1 VPLLALLVPL
11 LLLCAFGLV
20 AWQVTGDGPLARADE
35 HLGGGLLRQD
45 TLSGILAD
53 LGNAEIAVPVLV
65 VAAAYVAYRARAAD
79 GDAHRAR
86 GTWLSRWWAAP
97 VAALVLTAVL
107 PALIVPLKDWI
118 ARPGPPVT
126 GADTGYFP
134 SGHAATAT
142 VAYGTAALLLW
153 RRARTRVARLALLAA
168 CLLLNAAVGLGLV
181 RHGYHWPLDVAG
193 SWLLCGALLWAYALL
208 LRDVGRR
215 PSRS

>member
-1 VPLLALLVPL
+1 MLLLALLVPL
-11 LLLCAFGLV
+11 LLLCAFGLIT
-20 AWQVTGDGPLARADE
+20 WQVTGDGPLARTDE
-35 HLGGGLLRQD
+35 HLGSGLLHRD
-45 TLSGILAD
+45 TLSGVLAD
-53 LGNAEIAVPVLV
+53 LGNVEIAVPVLV
-65 VAAAYVAYRARAAD
+65 VAAVYMAYRARET
-79 GDAHRAR
+79 
-86 GTWLSRWWAAP
+86 GTARWWAAP

-134 SGHAATAT
+134 SGHAATAA

-153 RRARTRVARLALLAA
+153 RRARTRAARVAVLTG
-168 CLLLNAAVGLGLV
+168 CLLLNAAVGLGLI

-208 LRDVGRR
+208 LRNVDPNVDRR
-215 PSRS
+215 SSRS